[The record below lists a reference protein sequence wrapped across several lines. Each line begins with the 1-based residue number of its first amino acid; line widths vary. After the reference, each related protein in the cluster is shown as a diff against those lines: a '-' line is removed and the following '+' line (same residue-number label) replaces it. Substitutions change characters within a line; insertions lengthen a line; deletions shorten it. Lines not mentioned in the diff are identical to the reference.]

1 MTPRAACRVKTE
13 PRSARHAAIG
23 VFMNREKIAWLVS
36 GAVLC
41 FLALRVPDSFAQR
54 DNDYRFVRTLVD
66 VYRQVGEH
74 YVEKVDEQKLQQAA
88 LSGMLSSLDPHTVYV
103 PPDKTEAFNDALD
116 GNFKGV
122 GIRLSQNEEGQ
133 IEVITPID
141 DSPAW
146 KAGVRPGDVLL
157 KVDGSSVAGM
167 RIDEVIPKIQGPS
180 GSEVML
186 TMRRPSGDVDL
197 KMQRQEFV
205 VPMIK
210 GFRRNED
217 NSWSFWADE
226 SDKIA
231 YVRLTQFT
239 PETGGKIAT
248 ICRDMLNKGMK
259 GLILDLRFNP
269 GGRLEE
275 AEQIIDLFVRE
286 GTIVTVK
293 GRTRPETKK
302 MAQAEGTLPEFPMA
316 VLVNEHS
323 ASASE
328 VVAGSLQDNHRA
340 IVVGARTYGKGSV
353 QEVMPLDANMGEL
366 KLTVAY
372 WYLPSGRRVQKLKDA
387 TEWGV
392 EPSVKVEMGQEA
404 QAAILEAQLRAERM
418 RVTTTAPA
426 SQPAT
431 QPATRPIAGATTQPT
446 TRPTTQVTDTQ
457 LEKAIEVVREK
468 IG

>member
-1 MTPRAACRVKTE
+1 
-13 PRSARHAAIG
+13 
-23 VFMNREKIAWLVS
+23 MNREKIAWLVS

-74 YVEKVDEQKLQQAA
+74 YVEKVDESKLQQAA
-88 LSGMLSSLDPHTVYV
+88 LSGMLSALDPHTIYV
-103 PPDKTEAFNDALD
+103 PPDKQEAFNDALD

-122 GIRLSQNEEGQ
+122 GIRLSQNEDGQ

-157 KVDGSSVAGM
+157 KVDGVSIAGM
-167 RIDEVIPKIQGPS
+167 RMTDVIPKIQGPA
-180 GSEVML
+180 GTEVML
-186 TMRRPSGDVDL
+186 TMRRASGEVDL

-205 VPMIK
+205 VPMVK
-210 GFRRNED
+210 GFQRNED

-239 PETGGKIAT
+239 PETGEKIAA
-248 ICRDMLNKGMK
+248 ICRDMLSKGMK
-259 GLILDLRFNP
+259 GLVLDLRFNP

-275 AEQIIDLFVRE
+275 AEQIIDLFIKE

-293 GRTRPETKK
+293 GRTKPEAKK
-302 MAQAEGTLPEFPMA
+302 MAVAEGTLPDFPMA

-328 VVAGSLQDNHRA
+328 VVAGSLQDNRRA

-353 QEVMPLDANMGEL
+353 QEVLPLDANMGEL

-372 WYLPSGRRVQKLKDA
+372 WYLPSGKRVQKVKDA

-392 EPSVKVEMGQEA
+392 EPSVKVEMAPEQ
-404 QAAILEAQLRAERM
+404 QAAVIEAQLRAERM
-418 RVTTTAPA
+418 RVVTTAPVT
-426 SQPAT
+426 QPAT
-431 QPATRPIAGATTQPT
+431 QPTMQSTTQPT
-446 TRPTTQVTDTQ
+446 TLPTTQVTDTQ

-468 IG
+468 IGT